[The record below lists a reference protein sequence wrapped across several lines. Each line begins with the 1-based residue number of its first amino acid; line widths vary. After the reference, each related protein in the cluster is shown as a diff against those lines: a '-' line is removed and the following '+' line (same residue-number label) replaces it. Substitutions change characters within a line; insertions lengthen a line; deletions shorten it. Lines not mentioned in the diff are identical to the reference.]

1 MIKIGW
7 LNVKR
12 SKILKF
18 ITFLIIF
25 TTIFSLNIDINVS
38 QYGTSSSLNKH
49 FLQLGIEQV
58 EAASVNYSLY
68 SYSSWNNKDGDRST
82 VSSTIKITELAY
94 DTETGYLNV
103 IGEISYAFSLYAA
116 NTYGKVEASINSATL
131 FNREQSSASPYV
143 NTTSSIN
150 KTIYI
155 GKGLTSVTLELY
167 THIKSSSGTYLDSD
181 NQTTTIYLNSN
192 PILAITE
199 PTPNSPLQSRQAYIK
214 EAV

>member
-1 MIKIGW
+1 MIKIGG

-49 FLQLGIEQV
+49 FLQFGIEQV

-94 DTETGYLNV
+94 DTETG
-103 IGEISYAFSLYAA
+103 F
-116 NTYGKVEASINSATL
+116 
-131 FNREQSSASPYV
+131 
-143 NTTSSIN
+143 
-150 KTIYI
+150 
-155 GKGLTSVTLELY
+155 
-167 THIKSSSGTYLDSD
+167 
-181 NQTTTIYLNSN
+181 
-192 PILAITE
+192 
-199 PTPNSPLQSRQAYIK
+199 
-214 EAV
+214 